1 MKPDLNRSLSRRS
14 QRGAAAV
21 EVAFVVLVLFTLLV
35 GAFVIGRLIWQYN
48 VVRAATMNAG
58 TYLAAAP
65 WTATRQN
72 YAAQMIV
79 DAAADVGVAA
89 VPNFVCVPSQY
100 PCGDSHATTILIS
113 ARAAVDDPTHFL
125 IGDGMGVA
133 AASAVRH
140 AH

>member
-1 MKPDLNRSLSRRS
+1 MKPDLNRSFLRRS
-14 QRGAAAV
+14 QRGTAAI
-21 EVAFVVLVLFTLLV
+21 EVALVVLVLFSLLV

-65 WTATRQN
+65 WTATRQS
-72 YAAQMIV
+72 YAARMIV
-79 DAAADVGVAA
+79 DAAADVGISAEPTFA
-89 VPNFVCVPSQY
+89 CIPFQY
-100 PCGDSHATTILIS
+100 PCGDSHATTIIVT